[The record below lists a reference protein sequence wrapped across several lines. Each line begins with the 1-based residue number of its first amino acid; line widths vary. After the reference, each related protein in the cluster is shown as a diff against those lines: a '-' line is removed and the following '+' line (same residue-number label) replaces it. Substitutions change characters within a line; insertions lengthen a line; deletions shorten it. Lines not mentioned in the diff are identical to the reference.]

1 MKRIKELIYAEVRSN
16 LSKSDINYSNKEDAL
31 IKDALDSIT
40 ASHLRDV
47 TEEITNIIRFELLCD
62 SLGIE

>member
-16 LSKSDINYSNKEDAL
+16 LSKSDINYTDKENAL
-31 IKDALDSIT
+31 IKDALEDIT
-40 ASHLRDV
+40 ARHLRAV
-47 TEEITNIIRFELLCD
+47 TEHIANLIRFELLCD